1 MIPEHDLAANP
12 TVAAVSRLAHDPGP
26 LAKVHLA
33 KVPLAKVYP
42 GVHARCSFPPA
53 KRQRLAGLQS
63 HQRQLHAPVPPLKSL
78 LTDQVLPDPLYL
90 QSSLQPGHNELV
102 VLHAEAVDPR
112 LFAAQ

>member
-12 TVAAVSRLAHDPGP
+12 TVAAVSRLAHDPGF
-26 LAKVHLA
+26 LAKLHLA
-33 KVPLAKVYP
+33 KGPLASVHR
-42 GVHARCSFPPA
+42 GFHARCRFPPA

-63 HQRQLHAPVPPLKSL
+63 HHIPLDAPVPPLKSL
-78 LTDQVLPDPLYL
+78 LADQVLPDPLYL

-112 LFAAQ
+112 LFFAQ